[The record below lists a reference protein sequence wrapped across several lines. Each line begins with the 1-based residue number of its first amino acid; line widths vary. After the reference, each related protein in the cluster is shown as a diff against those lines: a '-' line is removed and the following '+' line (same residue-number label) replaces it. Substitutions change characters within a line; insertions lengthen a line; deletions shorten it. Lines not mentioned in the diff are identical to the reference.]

1 MPGGNRVSLRVKPIP
16 RYIGLVIVIAMT
28 GFAAVGFFAIR
39 RDVAG
44 LQSIS
49 RDGIL
54 WSSTQM
60 EVELLR
66 FHVALAELAERRSQ
80 PALAQVR
87 EQFNE
92 LWSRVLMMSEGNVGA
107 AVRRYEDE
115 HHTLAAMATYLE
127 ELDEVLARL
136 TPDDRAT
143 VGIILR
149 RVEQFEQDMRLYTL
163 RVVRADSDASA
174 ALRARIQQSAQTTA
188 LLSLAAVILSM
199 LSLFLI
205 LRENRRQRD
214 LVALSRRVAEEAEQS
229 SRGKLRFLTM
239 MSHELR
245 NPLNGIL
252 GPLALLEQSG
262 LGDRQ
267 RRLVEQVRQCGQ
279 TMLQMLMGLLDYAEI
294 QDGLLQVRHD
304 PFRITA
310 LAGAIRDAVAS
321 GGAQIPVVV
330 AEGGPE
336 RIEGDLERLSQVFVN
351 LVQFVLDLREPE
363 GVQLDLSH
371 TSETLTGVV
380 GFQVRS
386 TAVDWKLDLLVGMT
400 ELPADQVTSEAL
412 RPLVART
419 LIGACLGSLSLDDG
433 PEGRR
438 LIVVRVPAPALQA
451 ERIRVHL
458 ETRSS
463 ALAAI
468 YQATLRSDRID
479 FSDGDEASPV
489 DVVLVDS
496 TSVDEEPMMEKLRS
510 RFPRA
515 LFVSLGHPQY
525 PAYFDDVVASPRD
538 MTGLRRSILSRLA
551 S

>member
-1 MPGGNRVSLRVKPIP
+1 MKPIP
-16 RYIGLVIVIAMT
+16 RYIGLVILIAMT
-28 GFAAVGFFAIR
+28 GFAAVGFFTIR

-44 LQSIS
+44 LQSLS

-54 WSSTQM
+54 WSSTQL

-66 FHVALAELAERRSQ
+66 FHVALVELAEARSQ
-80 PALAQVR
+80 PALTKVR
-87 EQFNE
+87 DQFNE
-92 LWSRVLMMSEGNVGA
+92 LWSRVLVMSQGSLGE
-107 AVRRYEDE
+107 AVRRYDE
-115 HHTLAAMATYLE
+115 ERHTLTSMASYLE
-127 ELDEVLARL
+127 ELDQVLTRL

-149 RVEQFEQDMRLYTL
+149 RVAQFEQDMRLYTL

-174 ALRARIQQSAQTTA
+174 VLRTRIEQSAQTTA

-199 LSLFLI
+199 LSLFLL

-214 LVALSRRVAEEAEQS
+214 LVALSRRVAQEAEQS
-229 SRGKLRFLTM
+229 GREKLRFLTM

-279 TMLQMLMGLLDYAEI
+279 TILQMLMGLLDYAEI
-294 QDGLLQVRHD
+294 QNGLLQVRHE
-304 PFRITA
+304 PFRVTA
-310 LAGAIRDAVAS
+310 LAGTVRDAVAS
-321 GGAQIPVVV
+321 GGTLVPVVV
-330 AEGGPE
+330 AKGCPE

-371 TSETLTGVV
+371 SSETLTGTV
-380 GFQVRS
+380 GFHVRS
-386 TAVDWKLDLLVGMT
+386 TAIDWKLDLLVGT
-400 ELPADQVTSEAL
+400 TDLPADQVTSEAL
-412 RPLVART
+412 RPLVARA
-419 LIGACLGSLSLDDG
+419 LIGACLGSLNLEDG
-433 PEGRR
+433 SEGRR

-463 ALAAI
+463 ALATI

-479 FSDGDEASPV
+479 FSDGDQAGPV

-496 TSVDEEPMMEKLRS
+496 TSIDGESMMERLRN

-515 LFVSLGHPQY
+515 LFVSIGHPQY